1 MGTLRQRPRAG
12 SSAARSGSDSSRS
25 ILPPAIPAVAT
36 LRACS
41 TVLSLDGDI
50 SYERWDMRKSRKLRK
65 PLTLTKETLR
75 QLVPP
80 PAMRN
85 AQGGFAA
92 EAKIGRASCRERV

>member
-1 MGTLRQRPRAG
+1 MLAYDIF
-12 SSAARSGSDSSRS
+12 SW
-25 ILPPAIPAVAT
+25 
-36 LRACS
+36 
-41 TVLSLDGDI
+41 DI
-50 SYERWDMRKSRKLRK
+50 SSERWDMRKSRKLRK

-92 EAKIGRASCRERV
+92 EAISPCTSQPRCKKCGSAG